1 MGCWRNKFLQ
11 RRSSNFKEDKH
22 LTVDEMIDAL
32 ESVLGGVI
40 SAIGLYTLSRNLD
53 SSGECCRSIKV

>member
-11 RRSSNFKEDKH
+11 RHNSNFKEDKH

-32 ESVLGGVI
+32 ERVLG
-40 SAIGLYTLSRNLD
+40 ALYQQ
-53 SSGECCRSIKV
+53 